1 MADELA
7 QAAEALAEA
16 AFRTGDFTAADRLYG
31 EALAVAGNDIS
42 AQARAVGGQGM
53 TQHYR
58 NITGLMAGR
67 AVAEAD
73 ILAEEAVMRR
83 SLELWQQTAEAAG
96 TAMGMFGVGLVFQ
109 VLRRDWAAAMPYF
122 WQAFGL
128 ADAVEDSGDLHGCS
142 EIHRHIG
149 FYYLVEDIRPR
160 EAVRRLAYSLALRER
175 ISDERLIPSGLV
187 ALGEAELDAAHP
199 QRAVDLLRRAV
210 TVARQAQLHPARI
223 KDAEDTLR
231 KAEAALPG

>member
-16 AFRTGDFTAADRLYG
+16 AFRTGDFTIAERLYG
-31 EALAVAGNDIS
+31 EALAAAGNDTS

-53 TQHYR
+53 MRHYR

-83 SLELWQQTAEAAG
+83 WLDLWQQTGDAAG

-109 VLRRDWAAAMPYF
+109 VLRRNWAAAMPYF

-128 ADAVEDSGDLHGCS
+128 AEAVEESADLRGCS

-149 FYYLVEDIRPR
+149 FYYLVEDARPR
-160 EAVRRLAYSLALRER
+160 EAVRRLTYSLALRER
-175 ISDERLIPSGLV
+175 LGDERLIPSALV
-187 ALGEAELDAAHP
+187 ALGEAELDAANP
-199 QRAVDLLRRAV
+199 RRAVGLLRRAA
-210 TVARQAQLHPARI
+210 TVARQAGLHPARI
-223 KDAEDTLR
+223 KDAEDALR
-231 KAEAALPG
+231 EAEAALPA